1 MAHFAEIDDNNIVL
15 RVVNVN
21 DADTQDEHGVEDE
34 AIGRSFLSNTYGGNW
49 IQTSYNTRG
58 GVHLLGG
65 TPLRKNYAGLGYTYS
80 KELDAFIPPKP
91 YETWIF
97 YPQVCLWGPPDV
109 PYPNDLPGN
118 YYWNASEQSW
128 QLITAST

>member
-1 MAHFAEIDDNNIVL
+1 MSHFAQIDSNNVVIKVIV
-15 RVVNVN
+15 
-21 DADTQDEHGVEDE
+21 AEQDFINSGAVGDP
-34 AIGRSFLSNTYGGNW
+34 TTW